1 MNPDRL
7 NDLVFEMDGTLSAE
21 QLEKLDPETR
31 ERLTSPEFIEHA
43 RVQIA
48 IQEAK
53 KRQAM
58 KTGRRESKRDP
69 IRFMPSGDGPNRKAR
84 RALLAGLR

>member
-1 MNPDRL
+1 MEKP
-7 NDLVFEMDGTLSAE
+7 NDLVFEMDGTLSAD

-31 ERLTSPEFIEHA
+31 ERLTSPEFISHA
-43 RVQIA
+43 RIQIA

-53 KRQAM
+53 KRQMM
-58 KTGRRESKRDP
+58 KTGRRESKREP
-69 IRFMPSGDGPNRKAR
+69 IRFMPAKDGPNRKAR